1 MRNFNFLSKSS
12 SQSCGHSSVTL
23 AMTVGSPSVH
33 RRGAMLK
40 LISVLVLI
48 FTFGIGQMWGAD
60 PVASQAPAD
69 GSTFVVVVHNGTKY
83 YALPNTITTSSTLAG
98 VEVTVNGSG
107 EVTTENAPTW
117 TLTKGTGTNANN
129 YWLSY
134 KSGDNTYYLY
144 KNGTGKSN
152 YKFAVGTTNKTYWSF
167 TANGTGYTVAAED
180 RGTTNHVNI
189 QLNGTTF
196 QCYNDASAVRLLPVA
211 ASGPTITKSSSM
223 TTFGCNMETGVPN
236 KQSFTIGGTNLKA
249 AISVT
254 PPTGYEICTTENGT
268 YQSTAISL
276 PKNGSNAVATTTIW
290 VRLKASNAAG
300 SYSGNISC
308 TSTDATTQTIAVSG
322 STPFKVTW
330 IANGQTH
337 ATTYVTYA
345 ENPGTAIG
353 TFPDDP
359 DPDDYTCSG
368 TNRTFYGWYNGASY
382 KNANTAPDIITT
394 STKITSDKTFN
405 AVFADAS
412 GGGSTTKWVL
422 TSLNAVTEGT
432 YALVNQSNYAFNGNF
447 SSGHGC
453 CTSST
458 FSFTNGEAT
467 SAPTGTCEVVFEA
480 VTGGFKMKVGNNYL
494 YATKAGSGGFSSH
507 STENSYWEYSSS
519 NWTYNSNTAYLRSAD
534 NTSTGFRTYSNNSGD
549 GILKLAKKTTVST
562 KTYSNFV
569 TTCCTELGQINGSVT
584 PSQTS
589 AVVKLASAYSDA
601 ANADGYQLKV
611 EGSSNYNTW
620 TDVAKNALT
629 TSTGVTV
636 NGLACGT
643 EYTAYLRAKGSG
655 NYCEF
660 GTESSVNFTTSKY
673 TVSVGSLTNGTI
685 TVSPTTACAG
695 DKVTLTVNP
704 STAGAGYH
712 LASWSVNGT
721 AQDVASTTFTM
732 PEADVTIAATFEE
745 NSVPMAINITS
756 TDKATVTS
764 SVTSALANTNITLS
778 CTDIDEG
785 YQFFGWTVT
794 AGGNPVEVTNP
805 TSATGASFTMPAAVV
820 TVTADIRQMVTVTFK
835 RNNVTYDTQSTYVGG
850 TVTFPSNPTK
860 FDDNYP
866 NFVGWSEAIDGIA
879 TSVPTLK
886 SASEVINA
894 DVTYHAVFANEP
906 EVTGDYIKITDLAQL
921 IDGKYVIVGE
931 DNSSKK
937 LAILNSEV
945 YGSFYV
951 KATSLT
957 LVNGKVHNPAA
968 NSILDFAYNNTQA
981 AWSINYDD
989 EEGGYLALVVSGTH
1003 TNLKPNQSTVHYFT
1017 AAVSN
1022 EAWTLTSKTTSSPI
1036 LYALYNSSTPE
1047 FLGEGNYSSNKIY
1060 LFKQELASSEW
1071 ITKQIVKHTISYNK
1085 NTEDEV
1091 TGSLP
1096 ANATIVDGEDYTV
1109 SDATLSRAGYNFI
1122 GWNTS
1127 NTATTAQTTIVNVTA
1142 DATLYAVWEA
1152 IPTYNIEFSVNGAKV
1167 EALKLAEQL
1176 EGTAIVFPDAAA
1188 ITAASAFPTTDKKF
1202 VGWIEA
1208 SSYASDE
1215 VPTFVTSATATADK
1229 VYYAVFADLV
1239 SEGGYNKL
1247 TSAEGLAA
1255 GDKIVVTNGSSVGM
1269 KAWNSSDSNCK
1280 GTTIEIDGNQI
1291 TNLGEACELTLGG
1304 TEGHWTLFDGT
1315 YYIYDAGTSSNNYM
1329 KGKTTKD
1336 EACEWTITI
1345 ANATTTVQSVTNTT
1359 KPYMRY
1365 NGNNSSVFSCY
1376 NSGQDAVVL
1385 FKKAANVYEDY
1396 VTNIAT
1402 LSGIEITTAPTK
1414 TVYKKGEA
1422 LDLTG
1427 MVVKA
1432 TYSDSRVRTLSS
1444 DKYTVDLADEALAAS
1459 NNKFTV
1465 SYTEGETTKTAEQ
1478 TIAVYELTLI
1488 AVTNAP
1494 ATTTYLE
1501 GATFDKTGMV
1511 VKATWGT
1518 GEDKIVETLDA
1529 EDYMVSPSVLDATSI
1544 TSVTIS
1550 YTHEDVTKTTTQAVT
1565 VNERPSLTMS
1575 WKVGNADP
1583 TETKIYEEGGKYLL
1597 ALPAEDPD
1605 PVDAGFTSDFE
1616 FKGWTA
1622 DATIAKSGTGITYAT
1637 ADAEMSS
1644 AATFRAV
1651 FALKSGEDTPA
1662 GYKLVDA
1669 APADGETVIIA
1680 HKVEDTYYAMSNS
1693 TPTSGNA
1700 LTVTNGIITSST
1712 SGLLWDAV
1720 EASSGV
1726 YLYPT
1731 GQTNQ
1736 ALHLNNSELKVANGT
1751 TNGDFVFTT
1760 NGAGAYTVARS
1771 AGDRWIAGSGN
1782 GFTYTSSS
1790 NSAAALYIFKYAAA
1804 TTATYSNYR
1813 FAPSN
1818 VTAPV
1823 IGLTEGTY
1831 YGAQNVEITA
1841 DKAIYYTLDGTN
1853 PTNASTS
1860 YSSAISL
1867 NEAGTKTVKAVAYD
1881 SENDDYS
1888 AIVSVEYTIVTE
1900 IAAPTMPATG
1910 KFYEDSKEVT
1920 IEHALTA
1927 EGAKIYYSYD
1937 NAAYSEYSEALEI
1950 TETKTVWAYATIGSL
1965 TSEKVSATYTKGE
1978 TVTYTKLTSADQ
1990 LAAGMEFVLVAE
2002 YQSGFYGAGAL
2013 NSTYLE
2019 KVNLSAPVANVLS
2032 VNDEAVAVFTL
2043 DGEPAVWTMSSDAG
2057 TLYSNGD
2064 KNVNYSNTG
2073 NGTWNLTFSEN
2084 VLTIANNGIG
2094 NGNLRYNGSSP
2105 RFTTYSG
2112 LATVDI
2118 YYKEYG
2124 ETYTLTYKDA
2134 NGDDIKSVKVVA
2146 GYEYTIVNSNYGNK
2160 PANYEFLN
2168 KWTDGT
2174 NTYDIN
2180 DKIVLTAN
2188 TTLQPCF
2195 KISLDGDV
2203 NVSDIPAVSDVVV
2216 GEDVTLTVDDDK
2228 TLDNLTVENGGK
2240 VTLSSNKL
2248 TVVGTFTIETTM
2260 ASGNSGQL
2268 SGAST
2273 SNFEAGEAYIDITLG
2288 ANGTNQQWHAFTVP
2302 FPVDAMNGIYD
2313 LDGNKLTNEV
2323 NYAIMDYHGD
2333 IRAQGQYGWKK
2344 YRGVLVPGT
2353 FYIMATDGYRT
2364 TYRFKKKAGEA
2375 LVADNSKDIFE
2386 YAASGDGQTTDA
2398 GWNGIGNPNLFYG
2411 KVNLAVQVLDPMS
2424 YTFVTKTAQS
2434 TNFVVGTPF
2443 FYQATANG
2451 SMVMETA
2458 NASGNYAPARERAI
2472 EIKDVPVSFGNEDFN
2487 DYLYVTANEDALNT
2501 YETGKD
2507 LAKMTMT
2514 NTPKVAQIFGK
2525 AYNTKLCMV
2534 HAPMVNNQAEVA
2546 LELYAPQAGI
2556 YTISVPT
2563 EREDAS
2569 LYLTKD
2575 GNIIWDLT
2583 MSPYEAEFDKGQ
2595 NNGYGLML
2603 VRKAPQVTTGVETID
2618 NSQSTIHNCQK
2629 VILNDHVYIL
2639 RDAQLYD
2646 VTGKAVK

>member
-1 MRNFNFLSKSS
+1 MRLKHFLSVFLTLLTL
-12 SQSCGHSSVTL
+12 SV
-23 AMTVGSPSVH
+23 
-33 RRGAMLK
+33 
-40 LISVLVLI
+40 
-48 FTFGIGQMWGAD
+48 GQMWGAVTALALPKTWD
-60 PVASQAPAD
+60 ASDGKSAYTETLGCTFSTSFASDYGSAPKLKFNSEGAYLIIQVADAPDEISFNFKQNGTNAGTFKVQESTD
-69 GSTFVVVVHNGTKY
+69 GSTY
-83 YALPNTITTSSTLAG
+83 
-98 VEVTVNGSG
+98 
-107 EVTTENAPTW
+107 
-117 TLTKGTGTNANN
+117 
-129 YWLSY
+129 
-134 KSGDNTYYLY
+134 
-144 KNGTGKSN
+144 
-152 YKFAVGTTNKTYWSF
+152 
-167 TANGTGYTVAAED
+167 
-180 RGTTNHVNI
+180 
-189 QLNGTTF
+189 
-196 QCYNDASAVRLLPVA
+196 
-211 ASGPTITKSSSM
+211 
-223 TTFGCNMETGVPN
+223 
-236 KQSFTIGGTNLKA
+236 
-249 AISVT
+249 
-254 PPTGYEICTTENGT
+254 
-268 YQSTAISL
+268 
-276 PKNGSNAVATTTIW
+276 
-290 VRLKASNAAG
+290 
-300 SYSGNISC
+300 
-308 TSTDATTQTIAVSG
+308 TDALT
-322 STPFKVTW
+322 VTW
-330 IANGQTH
+330 PGNGK
-337 ATTYVTYA
+337 
-345 ENPGTAIG
+345 TA
-353 TFPDDP
+353 
-359 DPDDYTCSG
+359 SQ
-368 TNRTFYGWYNGASY
+368 S
-382 KNANTAPDIITT
+382 
-394 STKITSDKTFN
+394 
-405 AVFADAS
+405 
-412 GGGSTTKWVL
+412 
-422 TSLNAVTEGT
+422 TSLNASTRYIKLVFVSKGNSTNAGVGGISITKAAATCSTPPTVGTNLTSVSVTTNSITATVPISSIGGCNITENGLVYSTTAATPTVGGTGCTKVTTTACGATAANKNVTINELACGTTYYVRGFATNGANTSYTNVTTQVTSACPKYTVTLKDDDTELEQATAGAAVTLPTRSDCPTQGYTFAGWTKSWTTAQSSWTTTAPTIIPAGSYTPTDNENLYPVYTKTEGGGTT
-432 YALVNQSNYAFNGNF
+432 YQFQKVTALSQINEGGTFIISNGNYYLPNTGTSSAPTLGTMPTVTGNVITGTVTDGMKWSF
-447 SSGHGC
+447 SAANEDGHVTITSVAEPTKYLYTISNNNGLRVNTTSDTWTFEEYTVSSILGFAMKSTSQSRYCATYNSQDWRSYASKNHANYGVNSGRLDIYKYTSVSSSTTYYISEPNC
-453 CTSST
+453 CTS
-458 FSFTNGEAT
+458 
-467 SAPTGTCEVVFEA
+467 
-480 VTGGFKMKVGNNYL
+480 
-494 YATKAGSGGFSSH
+494 
-507 STENSYWEYSSS
+507 
-519 NWTYNSNTAYLRSAD
+519 
-534 NTSTGFRTYSNNSGD
+534 
-549 GILKLAKKTTVST
+549 LA
-562 KTYSNFV
+562 
-569 TTCCTELGQINGSVT
+569 QINGSVT

-620 TDVAKNALT
+620 TDVATNALT
-629 TSTGVTV
+629 TETGVTV
-636 NGLACGT
+636 NGLTCGT

-695 DKVTLTVNP
+695 DKVTLTVKP

-866 NFVGWSEAIDGIA
+866 NFIGWAEAIDGIA
-879 TSVPTLK
+879 TSAPTLK

-894 DVTYHAVFANEP
+894 DVTYHAVFANAPQATTNYKKIAYTSSLEAGNYLLVAVGSTNALAMKAEIP
-906 EVTGDYIKITDLAQL
+906 NNKHNLTATSVTIGTGDIISNPNSALVWSLSKSGANVKLKNGNNWASIDVSGNYTNLVLTSEDEANTFTVSQNGSTDAYIFTTTTN
-921 IDGKYVIVGE
+921 VGQNNQIE
-931 DNSSKK
+931 YYNNEFKP
-937 LAILNSEV
+937 
-945 YGSFYV
+945 YGSQ
-951 KATSLT
+951 
-957 LVNGKVHNPAA
+957 
-968 NSILDFAYNNTQA
+968 NTD
-981 AWSINYDD
+981 Y
-989 EEGGYLALVVSGTH
+989 
-1003 TNLKPNQSTVHYFT
+1003 P
-1017 AAVSN
+1017 
-1022 EAWTLTSKTTSSPI
+1022 
-1036 LYALYNSSTPE
+1036 
-1047 FLGEGNYSSNKIY
+1047 IY

-1071 ITKQIVKHTISYNK
+1071 VTKQIVKHAISYNK

-1127 NTATTAQTTIVNVTA
+1127 NTATTAQTTIVNVKA
-1142 DATLYAVWEA
+1142 DATLYAVWEQ
-1152 IPTYNIEFSVNGAKV
+1152 IPTYNIEFSVNGTKA
-1167 EALKLAEQL
+1167 EALKLADQL
-1176 EGTAIVFPDAAA
+1176 EGTAIVFPDATA

-1208 SSYASDE
+1208 NSYASDNA
-1215 VPTFVTSATATADK
+1215 PTFVTSATATENK
-1229 VYYAVFADLV
+1229 TYYAVFADLV

-1376 NSGQDAVVL
+1376 YSGQDAVVL

-1818 VTAPV
+1818 VAAPV

-1881 SENDDYS
+1881 GENDDYS

-1965 TSEKVSATYTKGE
+1965 TSEKVSATYTKG
-1978 TVTYTKLTSADQ
+1978 VPVSYSKLTDESQ
-1990 LAAGMEFVLVAE
+1990 LAAGMEFVIYANP
-2002 YQSGFYGAGAL
+2002 SAGNHFGAGAL
-2013 NSTYLE
+2013 NDSYLE
-2019 KVNLSAPVANVLS
+2019 KVEVTAPEEDVLTIR
-2032 VNDEAVAVFTL
+2032 DEAVTVFTL
-2043 DGEPAVWTMSSDAG
+2043 GGEPDAWTMTSGADALKS
-2057 TLYSNGD
+2057 TGD
-2064 KNVNYSNTG
+2064 KNVNYSI
-2073 NGTWNLTFSEN
+2073 GTDTWAITREDSKTAISSTLSTSGP
-2084 VLTIANNGIG
+2084 IQ
-2094 NGNLRYNGSSP
+2094 YNASSP
-2105 RFTTYSG
+2105 RFTTYNSASQKVIEIFY
-2112 LATVDI
+2112 LPYDAA
-2118 YYKEYG
+2118 
-2124 ETYTLTYKDA
+2124 YTLTYKDA
-2134 NGDDIKSVKVVA
+2134 NGDDIKSVKVVT

-2195 KISLDGDV
+2195 RISLDGDV

-2216 GEDVTLTVDDDK
+2216 GEDVTLTVNDDK
-2228 TLDNLTVENGGK
+2228 TLDNLTVEAGGQ
-2240 VTLSSNKL
+2240 VVLDENKL

-2260 ASGNSGQL
+2260 AGGNSGQL
-2268 SGAST
+2268 EGAT
-2273 SNFEAGEAYIDITLG
+2273 ESNFEAAEAYIDITLG
-2288 ANGTNQQWHAFTVP
+2288 AGGTNQQWHAFTIP

-2458 NASGNYAPARERAI
+2458 NADGNYAPARERAI

-2507 LAKMTMT
+2507 LVKMTMT

-2556 YTISVPT
+2556 YTISVPA

-2583 MSPYEAEFDKGQ
+2583 VSPYEAEFDKGATE
-2595 NNGYGLML
+2595 GYGLML
-2603 VRKAPQVTTGVETID
+2603 VLKAPQVTTGVETID